1 MVEETKEVKKVIKQA
16 APPTGQLPP
25 GIIGE
30 VRLKDGN
37 LFNCTHIL
45 YSADVDQYFLTNEE
59 GESIMVPVQN
69 VSFIYHHK
77 IA

>member
-1 MVEETKEVKKVIKQA
+1 MVEEAKEVKKVIKKLEA
-16 APPTGQLPP
+16 PTGKLPP

-45 YSADVDQYFLTNEE
+45 YDASVDQYFLTNEE
-59 GESIMVPVQN
+59 GESITVPGSN